1 MSYNHITALIQK
13 WAEYESLYPNPDL
26 KDFGR
31 WLSERKG
38 EAHINPNTSRKDI
51 NVPKKWKSQEEGLK
65 HHHQMKDNNVQIGML
80 IGRLSKFGK
89 MYAKKA
95 LHQLNLNLD
104 EFTFLAAIL
113 HLETPMKSEVINV
126 NLFEPTSGT
135 EILRRLIKLGYVKEY
150 ANKEDRRSK
159 LLKLT
164 AIGEKTIFKA
174 FGEMRKVGILVSAN
188 LTEKQKT
195 ETIAA
200 LDYLND
206 FHVNLYLNYKEY
218 SVEEM
223 IRKFVSI
230 KDK

>member
-1 MSYNHITALIQK
+1 MSYNHITTLIQK

-31 WLSERKG
+31 WLSEKG
-38 EAHINPNTSRKDI
+38 GETRINPNTSRKEI
-51 NVPKKWKSQEEGLK
+51 HVPKKWKSQEEGLK

-95 LHQLNLNLD
+95 LYQLNLNLD

-135 EILRRLIKLGYVKEY
+135 EILRRLIKLGYVREY

-164 AIGEKTIFKA
+164 AVGEKTIFKA
-174 FGEMRKVGILVSAN
+174 FGEMKKVGILVSAN
-188 LTEKQKT
+188 LNEKQKT
-195 ETIAA
+195 DTIAA

-206 FHVNLYLNYKEY
+206 FHVNLYLNYKEE
-218 SVEEM
+218 SIEEM
-223 IRKFVSI
+223 IRKFIS
-230 KDK
+230 K